1 MAKVKFTSALNRF
14 FPNLKEMEV
23 QGNTVNHIIAAIN
36 KEIPGLNTYLL
47 DDDGSLRKHVNIFV
61 KDELIQD
68 RAKLSDAVQEK
79 DEVLIYQALSG
90 G

>member
-68 RAKLSDAVQEK
+68 RAKLSDAVHEK

>member
-68 RAKLSDAVQEK
+68 RTKLSDAVQEK